1 MENELALNNNEINNK
16 KVPGISFKES
26 KEVAQKLFKKSVEIQ
41 TKTNKIKLKMLP
53 LVLKVTSIFAPE
65 AAPVLLPLSTFLKTE
80 AGKAM
85 IEMGSKGQDALNE
98 YVNGDKEKAKE
109 MVKENYDRMMSDEGT
124 DLLNGV
130 KNTIDESIKN
140 SGGMVR

>member
-1 MENELALNNNEINNK
+1 M
-16 KVPGISFKES
+16 
-26 KEVAQKLFKKSVEIQ
+26 FKKSVEIQ

-98 YVNGDKEKAKE
+98 YINGDKEKAILLDGNFDEDWGDCLYLEKVLHHGE
-109 MVKENYDRMMSDEGT
+109 KKIHTVDITILPEEVTDTTPFYLMS
-124 DLLNGV
+124 LIIV
-130 KNTIDESIKN
+130 
-140 SGGMVR
+140 

>member
-65 AAPVLLPLSTFLKTE
+65 TAPVLLPLSTFLKTE

-109 MVKENYDRMMSDEGT
+109 MVKENYDRIMSDEGT

>member
-53 LVLKVTSIFAPE
+53 LVLKVTYIFAPE
-65 AAPVLLPLSTFLKTE
+65 AAQVLLPLSTFLKTE
-80 AGKAM
+80 AGKTM

-109 MVKENYDRMMSDEGT
+109 MVKENYDRIMSDEGT

-130 KNTIDESIKN
+130 KNTIDESMEN
-140 SGGMVR
+140 SRGMVR

>member
-65 AAPVLLPLSTFLKTE
+65 DAPVLLPLSTFLKTE

-98 YVNGDKEKAKE
+98 YINGDKEKAKE
-109 MVKENYDRMMSDEGT
+109 MVKENYDRIMSDEGT